1 MHKRGIIQKVGDNL
15 FYLKKSANV
24 SFEKIALA
32 TDISLSHVRNACS
45 GEANITIAYLEK
57 FAAFFGVAEAD
68 LVSETKNF
76 PSKESLQKNI
86 QKYLLDKGFSTTFNF
101 KELGPTILVENYLLN
116 SSAKQPVY
124 AFQIKEAINI
134 QHQTKYKTNDISRVL
149 NNLSEQGMLTKTD
162 TGNPKKPKYHLN

>member
-86 QKYLLDKGFSTTFNF
+86 QKVRSNHIGGKLPPKFVSKTTS
-101 KELGPTILVENYLLN
+101 LC
-116 SSAKQPVY
+116 
-124 AFQIKEAINI
+124 
-134 QHQTKYKTNDISRVL
+134 IS
-149 NNLSEQGMLTKTD
+149 D
-162 TGNPKKPKYHLN
+162 